1 MCGSARD
8 VSLIVTDR
16 KLTYTELTEVI
27 LKLRGSVYCA
37 VGPE

>member
-1 MCGSARD
+1 MYGSPRD

-27 LKLRGSVYCA
+27 L
-37 VGPE
+37 